1 MFNQQLNLIVNV
13 FAREED
19 KVAFDEYLDRMKAI
33 GLFTNTNSIENK
45 VINIGPTVDI
55 KKKEFQRMRVELA
68 FEITIAKRDNKQTFM
83 HVVYNGPAQISRN
96 ADDSY

>member
-19 KVAFDEYLDRMKAI
+19 KVAFDEYLNRMKSI
-33 GLFTNTNSIENK
+33 GLFTNTDSIENK

-55 KKKEFQRMRVELA
+55 KKKEF
-68 FEITIAKRDNKQTFM
+68 
-83 HVVYNGPAQISRN
+83 
-96 ADDSY
+96 

>member
-19 KVAFDEYLDRMKAI
+19 KVAFDEYLNRMKSI
-33 GLFTNTNSIENK
+33 GLFTNTDSIENK

-68 FEITIAKRDNKQTFM
+68 TEITIAKRDNKQTFM

-96 ADDSY
+96 ADD